1 MANYRSVRPKNSSR
15 AIYMTKINE
24 QFDVLSN
31 TLRLLP
37 EEISR
42 LDYFIRKIDDPE
54 EGISNVEVACVNVFN
69 NVYGMMCTLKDEG
82 VTTSI
87 YEHDAITTILCIRHV
102 LQHQSGRLKN
112 NLRDAWSKNISG
124 PPVLLK
130 YNVSDPGMPDPPLY
144 INVAWFQ
151 EGIAGNAKI
160 SNKLNKI
167 NAFWELDTI
176 KQQVEASSHRKW
188 VATYICA
195 MTLITEAVRKI
206 VVEYGDV
213 ILSAGYDSGVYLEHF
228 KGINAIN
235 TKDYGILI

>member
-1 MANYRSVRPKNSSR
+1 
-15 AIYMTKINE
+15 MTKINE

-69 NVYGMMCTLKDEG
+69 NIYGMMCILKDEG

-124 PPVLLK
+124 SPVLIK
-130 YNVSDPGMPDPPLY
+130 YNVSDPGMPDPPLH

-151 EGIAGNAKI
+151 EGIAGNTKI
-160 SNKLNKI
+160 SKKLNKI
-167 NAFWELDTI
+167 NF
-176 KQQVEASSHRKW
+176 
-188 VATYICA
+188 
-195 MTLITEAVRKI
+195 
-206 VVEYGDV
+206 
-213 ILSAGYDSGVYLEHF
+213 
-228 KGINAIN
+228 INY
-235 TKDYGILI
+235 T